1 MRVRIGGVLFF
12 VALWCAGCASQPA
25 APIVAAVA
33 PGQARISITRTDE
46 GPSWSTA
53 AKIEVNGSNVA
64 DLAPGQTYTGGVAP
78 GPVSLTAKASVDIGF
93 YTEKF
98 NAVAGKTYAFQ
109 VSKRTEQVVAGV
121 LGGVVGMSI
130 DAAANS
136 EKSGAFK
143 ITQVPP

>member
-1 MRVRIGGVLFF
+1 MRARIGSILFF
-12 VALWCAGCASQPA
+12 AVWCAGCASQPA
-25 APIVAAVA
+25 APIVTAVA

-53 AKIEVNGSNVA
+53 AKIEVNGAPVA
-64 DLAPGQTYTGGVAP
+64 DLAPGQTYSGGVAA
-78 GPVSLTAKASVDIGF
+78 GPVSLTAKASVDIGY

-98 NAVAGKTYAFQ
+98 NAVAGKSYAFQ

-121 LGGVVGMSI
+121 LGGVVAMSI

-143 ITQVPP
+143 ITQVTP

>member
-1 MRVRIGGVLFF
+1 MRVRIGGALFLA
-12 VALWCAGCASQPA
+12 VWCAGCASQPA

-53 AKIEVNGSNVA
+53 AKIDVNGAHVA
-64 DLAPGQTYTGGVAP
+64 DLAPGQAYTGGVAP
-78 GPVSLTAKASVDIGF
+78 GPVSLTARASVDIGY
-93 YTEKF
+93 YTENF
-98 NAVAGKTYAFQ
+98 NAVAGKTYVFQ

-130 DAAANS
+130 DAAANN

-143 ITQVPP
+143 ITQVTP

>member
-1 MRVRIGGVLFF
+1 MRVRIAAALFACILVRRLRLAAGG
-12 VALWCAGCASQPA
+12 
-25 APIVAAVA
+25 PIVAAVA

-53 AKIEVNGSNVA
+53 AKIDVNGAHVA
-64 DLAPGQTYTGGVAP
+64 DLAPGQAYTGGVAP
-78 GPVSLTAKASVDIGF
+78 GPVSLTARASVDIGY
-93 YTEKF
+93 YTENF
-98 NAVAGKTYAFQ
+98 NAVAGKTYVFQ

-130 DAAANS
+130 DAAANN

-143 ITQVPP
+143 ITRVTP

>member
-1 MRVRIGGVLFF
+1 MRARIGSILFF
-12 VALWCAGCASQPA
+12 AVWSAGCASQPA

-53 AKIEVNGSNVA
+53 AKIDVNGTPVA
-64 DLAPGQTYTGGVAP
+64 DLAPGQTYIGGVAA
-78 GPVSLTAKASVDIGF
+78 GPVSLTAKASLDIGY

-98 NAVAGKTYAFQ
+98 NAVAGKSYAFQ
-109 VSKRTEQVVAGV
+109 VSKRTEHVVAGV
-121 LGGVVGMSI
+121 LGGVVGMGI

-143 ITQVPP
+143 ITQVEP